1 MTDCI
6 QQGTAE
12 WFAARAGKVTASRM
26 ADVMARTK
34 TGYGAGR
41 ANYMAEL
48 ICERLTGAKTE
59 GFTSAAMQWGTE
71 TEPQARA
78 AYEFIADAEVE
89 ETGFHIHPSIDG
101 LGASPD
107 GLVGSEGLLEIKC
120 PNTATHLETLLTE
133 TIPKKYV
140 LQMQTQMACTG
151 RAWCDFMSFDPRLPA
166 ELQAWIKRVDRDDA
180 VIAEIENEA
189 RIFLAELDAKIDA
202 LTERYVSPS
211 TIANIVKHETWR
223 EVAQ

>member
-1 MTDCI
+1 MMD
-6 QQGTAE
+6 QRSPE
-12 WFAARAGKVTASRM
+12 WFAARLGKVTASRM
-26 ADVMARTK
+26 SDMMARTK
-34 TGYGAGR
+34 SGYGAGR

-48 ICERLTGAKTE
+48 ICERLTGQGAE
-59 GFTSAAMQWGTE
+59 RFTNAAMQWGTE

-78 AYEFIADAEVE
+78 AYAFLKDAEVE
-89 ETGFHIHPSIDG
+89 ETGFAIHPDIPY

-107 GLVGSEGLLEIKC
+107 GLVSADGLVEIKC
-120 PNTATHLETLLTE
+120 PNTATHIDTLLSDAV
-133 TIPKKYV
+133 PQKYL

-202 LTERYVSPS
+202 LTERYMKE
-211 TIANIVKHETWR
+211 A
-223 EVAQ
+223 A